1 MVFALIRIATESMG
15 YASFCTVLRSQGDG
29 EKREIMCGLHFPEF
43 AVVAPPAG
51 RERVGVV
58 VKIEIFTTLEADI
71 SASSRFFATFVW
83 HR

>member
-1 MVFALIRIATESMG
+1 MW
-15 YASFCTVLRSQGDG
+15 
-29 EKREIMCGLHFPEF
+29 GLHFPEF

-71 SASSRFFATFVW
+71 SAFSRFFATFVW